1 MQAPAEEPRLVAA
14 REARLIAV
22 GESRRV
28 VLLQILAACQ
38 PVQEVSSSD
47 GSGRM
52 VPGAHQARTQFDHLL
67 ISRRCVRVPMRGVL
81 TGVLAWRERLC
92 PFHQQ
97 SLTAALGLRE
107 SRLLKGKTWG
117 KISDYL
123 KACRS
128 ASDSRESLD

>member
-1 MQAPAEEPRLVAA
+1 MQAPAGEARLIAAGEPRLVAA
-14 REARLIAV
+14 REARLIAA

-107 SRLLKGKTWG
+107 SRL
-117 KISDYL
+117 
-123 KACRS
+123 
-128 ASDSRESLD
+128 RERLGAKLVITDEHC